1 MIFTPA
7 GLDGAY
13 TVEMERRADAR
24 GWFARAWCAEE
35 LAALGLAAAVAQAN
49 VARTARRGTVR
60 GLHWQA
66 APHGEAKLVRCTR
79 GAVFDV
85 AVDLRPA
92 SPTHGRWIG
101 VELGEEDG
109 RMLYV
114 PEGCAHGYQAL
125 ADDAE
130 VTYLVS
136 APHVP
141 SAERGVRWDDPAFG
155 IRWPLEADSV
165 SARDLSWPDYR
176 PSSVPVPIVR

>member
-7 GLDGAY
+7 GLEGAY
-13 TVEMERRADAR
+13 LVEMERRGDDR
-24 GWFARAWCAEE
+24 GWFARAWCAGE
-35 LAALGLAAAVAQAN
+35 LEARGLAFTVAQAN

-66 APHGEAKLVRCTR
+66 APHAEAKLVRCTR
-79 GAVFDV
+79 GAVYDV
-85 AVDLRPA
+85 AVDVRPG

-101 VELGEEDG
+101 AALDERDG

-125 ADDAE
+125 EDDTE

-136 APHVP
+136 APYAP
-141 SAERGVRWDDPAFG
+141 AAERGIRWDDPAFA
-155 IRWPLEADSV
+155 IRWPLPAVGV
-165 SARDLSWPDYR
+165 SDRDRSWPDYAAH
-176 PSSVPVPIVR
+176 VPIAAP

>member
-1 MIFTPA
+1 MILTPA
-7 GLDGAY
+7 GLEGAFL
-13 TVEMERRADAR
+13 VEMERRGDSR

-35 LAALGLAAAVAQAN
+35 MAAHGLAATVAQAN
-49 VARTARRGTVR
+49 VARTEHRGTVR

-85 AVDLRPA
+85 AVDLRPD

-101 VELGEEDG
+101 WELGEEDG

-125 ADDAE
+125 ADGAE

-136 APHVP
+136 APYVP
-141 SAERGVRWDDPAFG
+141 AAERGIRPDDPAFG
-155 IRWPLEADSV
+155 IRWPLPVSSV
-165 SARDLSWPDYR
+165 SDRDRAWPDHL
-176 PSSVPVPIVR
+176 PSLAPASA